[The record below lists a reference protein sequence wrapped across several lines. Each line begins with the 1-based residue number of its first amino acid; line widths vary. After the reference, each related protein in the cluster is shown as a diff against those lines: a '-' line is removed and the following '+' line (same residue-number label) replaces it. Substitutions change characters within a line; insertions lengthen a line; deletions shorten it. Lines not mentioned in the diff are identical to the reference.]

1 MNNNKKD
8 IKTIQE
14 TLMRDIARL
23 DDDELIERQGQ
34 IEIARSN
41 ALAKTASTYIQSV
54 ALVLKIND
62 AKNKHKNKIN
72 K

>member
-8 IKTIQE
+8 IKIIQE

-23 DDDELIERQGQ
+23 DDDKLIERQGQ